1 MTSSVIVRKF
11 HHHLSRNSMEE
22 LIQNIDKLME
32 KASTNKSLEN
42 LDLMAKVIVGLASY
56 MYTLSNY
63 IAEADREEATL
74 EEHLKFTREGI
85 IKEVIEGKRGEK
97 KTEAYAKALARIET
111 QSESEDY
118 LKARY
123 NSRMLNLKRMSVN
136 TFIDTVRSR
145 LSQKKQEISQIEV
158 V

>member
-1 MTSSVIVRKF
+1 MD
-11 HHHLSRNSMEE
+11 E
-22 LIQNIDKLME
+22 LIKSIDQLME
-32 KASTNKSLEN
+32 KASTNQALDN

-56 MYTLSNY
+56 MYTLSSY
-63 IAEADREEATL
+63 IAEADKEEATL
-74 EEHLKFTREGI
+74 EEHLKYTREGI
-85 IKEVIEGKRGEK
+85 IKEVVEGKRGEK
-97 KTEAYAKALARIET
+97 KTEAYAKALARTET
-111 QSESEDY
+111 QDEADNY

-123 NSRMLNLKRMSVN
+123 TSRLLNLKRMSVN